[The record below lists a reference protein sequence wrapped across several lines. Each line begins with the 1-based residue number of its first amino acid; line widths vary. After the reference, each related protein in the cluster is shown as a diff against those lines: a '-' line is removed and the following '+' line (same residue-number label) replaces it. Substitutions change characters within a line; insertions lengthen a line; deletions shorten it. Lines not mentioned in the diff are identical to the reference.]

1 MKLFNNE
8 FLNLPT
14 LKRSKLLFFIAA
26 SFSSIIVSSEST
38 YSNELAKCKDLT
50 LPSLI
55 SDGSRI
61 NGGYGCTMSPTS
73 YKVKAF
79 ELGLCT
85 EANNPFST
93 TGLDTS
99 GCFAVWSDPNGYEAN
114 LVSADGSAAVE
125 TLNSSNAIRPP
136 AGTYKHAYV
145 IIDDTIKL
153 RATLELAGETWKTSN
168 KDAHLEYFVNNKE
181 EGQIAS
187 LGKVS
192 TEDADETETRL
203 GYFNVTGNDAD
214 DNCYLQDYVVDS
226 AVTLNALMLKS
237 DKKTIATK
245 TTATSNFNYENTLCS
260 GSQYI
265 AGVETFTTPIVVTE
279 NTTSATLT
287 FDTTDVGV
295 WVEGFDGYS
304 SIASD
309 RGPGGSDRPYFD
321 MGPFV
326 IRISVN

>member
-1 MKLFNNE
+1 M
-8 FLNLPT
+8 
-14 LKRSKLLFFIAA
+14 FFIAA
-26 SFSSIIVSSEST
+26 SFSSIIVSSEPT
-38 YSNELAKCKDLT
+38 YSNQIAKCKDLT

-55 SDGSRI
+55 SDGGRV
-61 NGGYGCTMSPTS
+61 NAGAGCTMSPTS

-114 LVSADGSAAVE
+114 LVSANGSAAVE
-125 TLNSSNAIRPP
+125 TLDSSNAIRPP
-136 AGTYKHAYV
+136 AGTYKYAYV

-168 KDAHLEYFVNNKE
+168 KDAHLEYFLNNRE

-192 TEDADETETRL
+192 TEVADETETRL
-203 GYFNVTGNDAD
+203 GFFNVPGNDD
-214 DNCYLQDYVVDS
+214 ECYLQNYVVDS
-226 AVTLNALMLKS
+226 EVTLNALMLKS

-245 TTATSNFNYENTLCS
+245 TTDTSNFNYTNTLCS
-260 GSQYI
+260 GSKYI

-295 WVEGFDGYS
+295 WVEGYDGYS
-304 SIASD
+304 SITSD

-321 MGPFV
+321 MGAFT
-326 IRISVN
+326 IRMSVN

>member
-1 MKLFNNE
+1 MKLLNNA
-8 FLNLPT
+8 FLILPA
-14 LKRSKLLFFIAA
+14 LRRSKLLFFIAA
-26 SFSSIIVSSEST
+26 SFSSVLVGSEPT
-38 YSNELAKCKDLT
+38 YSLELAKCKNLT
-50 LPSLI
+50 MPTLI
-55 SDGSRI
+55 SDRTQI
-61 NGGYGCTMSPTS
+61 NGGSGCTLSPSS

-79 ELGLCT
+79 ELGICT
-85 EANNPFST
+85 ADNNPWSK

-125 TLNSSNAIRPP
+125 TLDSSNAIRPP
-136 AGTYKHAYV
+136 AGTYKYAYV

-203 GYFNVTGNDAD
+203 GYFNATGDDAD

-226 AVTLNALMLKS
+226 AVTCLLYTS
-237 DKKTIATK
+237 DA
-245 TTATSNFNYENTLCS
+245 ADE
-260 GSQYI
+260 
-265 AGVETFTTPIVVTE
+265 
-279 NTTSATLT
+279 
-287 FDTTDVGV
+287 
-295 WVEGFDGYS
+295 
-304 SIASD
+304 
-309 RGPGGSDRPYFD
+309 
-321 MGPFV
+321 
-326 IRISVN
+326 

>member
-14 LKRSKLLFFIAA
+14 LKRSKLLFFIAV

-38 YSNELAKCKDLT
+38 YSNEIAKCEDLT

-55 SDGSRI
+55 SDGGRV
-61 NGGYGCTMSPTS
+61 NGGRGCTMSPTS

-125 TLNSSNAIRPP
+125 TLDSSNAIRPP
-136 AGTYKHAYV
+136 AGTYKYAYV

-168 KDAHLEYFVNNKE
+168 K
-181 EGQIAS
+181 
-187 LGKVS
+187 
-192 TEDADETETRL
+192 
-203 GYFNVTGNDAD
+203 
-214 DNCYLQDYVVDS
+214 
-226 AVTLNALMLKS
+226 NAQWIK
-237 DKKTIATK
+237 
-245 TTATSNFNYENTLCS
+245 
-260 GSQYI
+260 
-265 AGVETFTTPIVVTE
+265 
-279 NTTSATLT
+279 
-287 FDTTDVGV
+287 
-295 WVEGFDGYS
+295 
-304 SIASD
+304 
-309 RGPGGSDRPYFD
+309 
-321 MGPFV
+321 
-326 IRISVN
+326 

>member
-14 LKRSKLLFFIAA
+14 LKRSKVLFFIAA
-26 SFSSIIVSSEST
+26 SFSSIIVSSEPT
-38 YSNELAKCKDLT
+38 YSNEIAKCKDLT

-55 SDGSRI
+55 SDGGRV
-61 NGGYGCTMSPTS
+61 NGGRGCTMSPSS

-79 ELGLCT
+79 DLGLCT

-125 TLNSSNAIRPP
+125 TLDSSNAVRPP
-136 AGTYKHAYV
+136 AGTYKYAYI

-153 RATLELAGETWKTSN
+153 RATLELASETWKTSN
-168 KDAHLEYFVNNKE
+168 KEDQREYYPPDEE
-181 EGQIAS
+181 EGMIAS

-214 DNCYLQDYVVDS
+214 DKCYLQDYVVDS
-226 AVTLNALMLKS
+226 DITLNALMLKS
-237 DKKTIATK
+237 DKKTIATDA
-245 TTATSNFNYENTLCS
+245 TSTSNFGYDNHLCS
-260 GSQYI
+260 GSKYI

-287 FDTTDVGV
+287 L
-295 WVEGFDGYS
+295 S
-304 SIASD
+304 LIH
-309 RGPGGSDRPYFD
+309 
-321 MGPFV
+321 
-326 IRISVN
+326 I